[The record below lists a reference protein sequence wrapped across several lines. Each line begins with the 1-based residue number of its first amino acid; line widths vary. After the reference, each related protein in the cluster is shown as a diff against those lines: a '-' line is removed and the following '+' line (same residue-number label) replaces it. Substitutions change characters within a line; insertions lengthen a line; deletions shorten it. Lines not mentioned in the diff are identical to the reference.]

1 MTHGYA
7 QNSPTETGQK
17 IRLINLIL
25 LSLRIFKP
33 VPEDLSLRILFVPED
48 FREFRIDAGKWGID
62 VLHRY
67 Y

>member
-1 MTHGYA
+1 MLTREKGGLTCGFVII
-7 QNSPTETGQK
+7 S
-17 IRLINLIL
+17 